1 MERVMKPISRTA
13 FYCCGVRM
21 QDAASANPVCGDT
34 YARLFMDQ
42 EALQLLE
49 TFKDETGPNAGNI
62 ARHRI
67 IDDILRRE
75 LLANPS
81 RRVLII
87 GAGFDT
93 RAFRL
98 KGGSWIE
105 LDEPQVIAYKNER
118 LPVSQS
124 ANEAQRIPVDFQT
137 ESLAD
142 KLAPFSTLES
152 VSIVIEGVLMYLA
165 ESEIRELLQTLQSLF
180 PAQQLICDLMDREF
194 FEKYAQPIHG
204 KIAGLGA
211 PFKFIANDPATVFQ
225 ESGYELREKTE
236 IIDKVIEFTRPDL
249 TEDELQAVLP
259 TLPKGYDICV
269 FEFSRDAR

>member
-67 IDDILRRE
+67 IDDMLRRE
-75 LLANPS
+75 LLPTPPG
-81 RRVLII
+81 RVLII

-142 KLAPFSTLES
+142 KLTPFSTLES

-204 KIAGLGA
+204 KIAG
-211 PFKFIANDPATVFQ
+211 
-225 ESGYELREKTE
+225 
-236 IIDKVIEFTRPDL
+236 
-249 TEDELQAVLP
+249 
-259 TLPKGYDICV
+259 
-269 FEFSRDAR
+269 